1 MKKVISSLRNN
12 LTKTQ
17 YNFKIN
23 IGDEKMLKREVYL
36 SRIRGFYDSDLVKIL
51 VGIRRCGKSVILN
64 QIVDEI
70 KEKGIEDDHIIYV
83 NFELVEY
90 EELQD
95 YRKLNKY
102 IKDNIKDDKIYY
114 IFLDEIQRVE
124 KFETVVNSLRAS
136 LSNISIFITGSN
148 SKLLSNEL
156 STVLS
161 GRYVLFNIYPLS
173 YKEFTELSLKNP
185 RSEET
190 FWNFVKWGGLPN
202 RVQFTDEVNIKDYL
216 HSVFDSIILRDV
228 VERLGL
234 KDIVL
239 FNLLLQYVVDTT
251 GREFSADNVIK
262 YLKNEGRSIS
272 TETLYI
278 YLDALCK
285 ALIINKIYR
294 YDIHGKA
301 ILKTLNKYYMT
312 DLGIAQIKNN
322 NFEINKSFAIENV
335 VYNELLERGYDVYI
349 GKTKKG
355 KIDFIATKT
364 DEKIYIQVTYLLDS
378 EKVIEREFGAFE
390 ALNDDVPK
398 YVLSLDKE
406 DLSRNGIIHK
416 NIIEWLLEK

>member
-1 MKKVISSLRNN
+1 
-12 LTKTQ
+12 
-17 YNFKIN
+17 
-23 IGDEKMLKREVYL
+23 MLKREVYL

-70 KEKGIEDDHIIYV
+70 KEKGVEENHIIYI
-83 NFELVEY
+83 NFELIEY

-95 YRKLNKY
+95 YKKLNKY
-102 IKDNIKDDKIYY
+102 IKDNIKDNKMYY
-114 IFLDEIQRVE
+114 IFLDEIQRVD

-136 LSNISIFITGSN
+136 LKNISIFITGSN

-173 YKEFTELSLKNP
+173 YKELTELTKKDAK
-185 RSEET
+185 SEET

-202 RVQFTDEVNIKDYL
+202 RTQFTDENNIKDYL

-251 GREFSADNVIK
+251 GREFSAENIIK
-262 YLKNEGRSIS
+262 YLKSEGKSIS
-272 TETLYI
+272 TETLYV

-285 ALIINKIYR
+285 ALIIKKIYR

-322 NFEINKSFAIENV
+322 NFEINKCFAIENV
-335 VYNELLERGYDVYI
+335 VYNELLERGYDIYI

-355 KIDFIATKT
+355 EIDFIATKT
-364 DEKIYIQVTYLLDS
+364 DEKAYFQVAYSLENES
-378 EKVIEREFGAFE
+378 VIEREFGAY
-390 ALNDDVPK
+390 NGIDDDVPK
-398 YVLSLDKE
+398 YVLSLDKK

-416 NIIEWLLEK
+416 NIIDWLLEK

>member
-1 MKKVISSLRNN
+1 
-12 LTKTQ
+12 
-17 YNFKIN
+17 
-23 IGDEKMLKREVYL
+23 MLKRETYL
-36 SRIRGFYDSDLVKIL
+36 SRIRGFYDSNLVKVL
-51 VGIRRCGKSVILN
+51 VGIRRGGKSVILN
-64 QIVDEI
+64 QIVNEI
-70 KEKGIEDDHIIYV
+70 KDKGVSEDHIIYV

-95 YRKLNKY
+95 YRKLNKF
-102 IKDNIKDDKIYY
+102 IKDNIKDNKIYY
-114 IFLDEIQRVE
+114 VFLDEIQRVD

-136 LSNISIFITGSN
+136 VSNISIFITGSN
-148 SKLLSNEL
+148 SKLLSKEL

-185 RSEET
+185 TSEDT

-262 YLKNEGRSIS
+262 FLKTKGRSVS
-272 TETLYI
+272 SETLYI

-355 KIDFIATKT
+355 EIDFIATKT
-364 DEKIYIQVTYLLDS
+364 DEKMYIQVAYLLDN

-390 ALNDDVPK
+390 ELNDDVPK

-406 DLSRNGIIHK
+406 NLSRNEIIHK

>member
-1 MKKVISSLRNN
+1 
-12 LTKTQ
+12 
-17 YNFKIN
+17 
-23 IGDEKMLKREVYL
+23 MLKREVYL

-70 KEKGIEDDHIIYV
+70 KEKGIEENHIIYI
-83 NFELVEY
+83 NFELIEY

-95 YRKLNKY
+95 YKKLNKY
-102 IKDNIKDDKIYY
+102 IKDNIKDNKMYY
-114 IFLDEIQRVE
+114 IFLDEIQRVD

-136 LSNISIFITGSN
+136 LKNISIFITGSN

-173 YKEFTELSLKNP
+173 YKEFTELTKKDAK
-185 RSEET
+185 SEET
-190 FWNFVKWGGLPN
+190 FWDFVKWGGLPN
-202 RVQFTDEVNIKDYL
+202 RTQFTDENNIKDYL
-216 HSVFDSIILRDV
+216 HSVYDSIILRDV

-251 GREFSADNVIK
+251 GREFSAENIIK
-262 YLKNEGRSIS
+262 YLKSEGKSIS
-272 TETLYI
+272 TETLYV

-285 ALIINKIYR
+285 ALIIKKIYR

-322 NFEINKSFAIENV
+322 NFEINKCFAIENV

-355 KIDFIATKT
+355 EIDFIATKT
-364 DEKIYIQVTYLLDS
+364 DEKAYFQVAYSLES
-378 EKVIEREFGAFE
+378 ESVIEREFGAY
-390 ALNDDVPK
+390 NGIDDDVPK
-398 YVLSLDKE
+398 YVLSLDKK

-416 NIIEWLLEK
+416 NIIDWLLEK